1 MKKNSSLVTKTL
13 SHERKDFLS
22 LSCSLRWPIYILLLL
37 IIIRFLAV
45 TDASATTAASRK
57 IEDSAFEVVK
67 AMTAATLRDPRWSPP
82 DTTFRERWTNIG
94 TALIPPVTTVYPD
107 LPPKNIFKEWSGA
120 FIGADKEQ
128 LPMTL
133 FLPSSEDPSPSPTY
147 KIAAAYHIVP
157 KKLLLADLLSME
169 VNSRLPTLVP
179 GASIIV
185 TNNLPLELN
194 GVRVTDPEVF
204 VSKSIVI
211 HRIASPLDFT
221 TVTEDFGGGE
231 TASWFSW
238 LFIIVIPV
246 SH

>member
-1 MKKNSSLVTKTL
+1 MIKENSA
-13 SHERKDFLS
+13 KDEE
-22 LSCSLRWPIYILLLL
+22 
-37 IIIRFLAV
+37 IIIGAAAIQGAELNVDARSLFVAGTSETLCFGIRENSPNDQTILIGAV
-45 TDASATTAASRK
+45 GMQGYNLGYD
-57 IEDSAFEVVK
+57 IK
-67 AMTAATLRDPRWSPP
+67 AQL
-82 DTTFRERWTNIG
+82 
-94 TALIPPVTTVYPD
+94 VY
-107 LPPKNIFKEWSGA
+107 LQYKNCA

-246 SH
+246 IKKLNLYRFLVFLVLVSWVCQS